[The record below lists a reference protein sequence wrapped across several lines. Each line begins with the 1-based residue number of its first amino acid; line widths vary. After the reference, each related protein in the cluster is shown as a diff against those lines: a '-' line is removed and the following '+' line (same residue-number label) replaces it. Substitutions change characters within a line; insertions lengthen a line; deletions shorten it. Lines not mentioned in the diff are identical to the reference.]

1 MRRGRDGRATIAT
14 VAARAGRSIST
25 VSAAL
30 NGAPGVAEATRA
42 EILRV
47 AEELGYEADPRA
59 RLLRR
64 HHTGLVGASF
74 TVGQAFQGLVVD
86 GLYRACSGLGHS
98 LVLAASTP
106 HRDVV
111 EGLHG
116 LRSERCEGL
125 VLVDPGVPGPSLAR
139 AVGRTP
145 AVVMCTTTDLA
156 GADEVVSRDD
166 LGVAFLVDHLVRSGR
181 RRIVYVDGAGETAA
195 RGRCQAY
202 VAAMS
207 RSSLGEEV
215 RVLPGGASEE
225 DGARAVHALLGEGR
239 LPEALMCFNDHCA
252 VGALMELRRHG
263 VRVPQEVAVT
273 GYDDI
278 PVTGASSFSLTTV
291 RQDAVLLAEVAVS
304 TLLAR
309 VHPERPSQVPAE
321 VVREDR
327 ARGGSTYRVT
337 PALVVRDTTAP
348 TEAPAH
354 DRPRLRG

>member
-30 NGAPGVAEATRA
+30 NGGPGVAAATRA

-59 RLLRR
+59 RMLRR

-74 TVGQAFQGLVVD
+74 AVGQAFQGLVVD

-111 EGLHG
+111 KGLRG

-125 VLVDPGVPGPSLAR
+125 VLVDPGVPGSSLVQ

-145 AVVMCTTTDLA
+145 TVVMCTTTDLT

-166 LGVAFLVDHLVRSGR
+166 LGVGFLVDHLVRSGR

-195 RGRCQAY
+195 RGRSQAY
-202 VAAMS
+202 AAAMA
-207 RSSLGEEV
+207 RSGLGEQV
-215 RVLPGGASEE
+215 QVLPGGATEE
-225 DGARAVHALLGEGR
+225 DGARAAHALLGKGR

-273 GYDDI
+273 GYDGI

-291 RQDAVLLAEVAVS
+291 RQDATLLAEVAIS
-304 TLLAR
+304 ALLAR
-309 VHPERPSQVPAE
+309 VHPEQSLQVPPT
-321 VVREDR
+321 VLREER

-337 PALVVRDTTAP
+337 PDLIVRDTTAP
-348 TEAPAH
+348 TDH
-354 DRPRLRG
+354 SPRLRA